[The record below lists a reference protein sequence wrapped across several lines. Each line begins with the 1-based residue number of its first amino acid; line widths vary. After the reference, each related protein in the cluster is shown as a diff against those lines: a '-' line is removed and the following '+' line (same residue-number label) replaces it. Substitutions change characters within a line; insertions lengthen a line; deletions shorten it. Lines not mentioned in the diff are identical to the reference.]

1 MPAKGSP
8 PAVPQVARQ
17 PDAVNFDAYE
27 LRLSTREFLK
37 HGLRIKLPPQAFQ
50 VLQMLVERPG
60 QLISREEFHRALW
73 PADTF
78 VDFDQ
83 GLNSAVKKIRDALN
97 DSAETPR
104 YIETLPRLG
113 YRFVGEVN
121 GRDSTDVLGS
131 VHGNNASEEVS
142 RKPMPVAPPARRQDL
157 RIRIVSLAVVILVL
171 VESGIYLL
179 SHRVPATNSSI
190 RSIAVL
196 PLENLS

>member
-1 MPAKGSP
+1 M
-8 PAVPQVARQ
+8 PQVARQ

-121 GRDSTDVLGS
+121 GRDSTDVLGP
-131 VHGNNASEEVS
+131 VDGNHASEEVFT
-142 RKPMPVAPPARRQDL
+142 KPNAGRTTGSATKL
-157 RIRIVSLAVVILVL
+157 TT
-171 VESGIYLL
+171 
-179 SHRVPATNSSI
+179 SHRQLGGRNSGPCRIGNLPSQPSRACDKFKYSLD
-190 RSIAVL
+190 RSAAARESL
-196 PLENLS
+196 R